1 MSASFEFAARWL
13 AAWNAQSAAEIAALC
28 AEDVVYEDPV
38 RPEPLRGRAAVMEF
52 AESLLRAFPGLR
64 VEAQH
69 APYVAV
75 AGAQAIVPVRIVGVM
90 SGPLE
95 PPGFGAT
102 GGEVVI
108 DAHYTWELR
117 DGLAYRFRALY
128 DVHEI
133 ARQIGAGPP
142 PGSGLER
149 MGVRLQR
156 MTARRLRRQNLR
168 RSA

>member
-1 MSASFEFAARWL
+1 MTASFPFGTRWL
-13 AAWNAQSAAEIAALC
+13 AAWNAHSPADIAALC
-28 AEDVVYEDPV
+28 AEDVEYEDPV
-38 RPEPLRGRAAVMEF
+38 RPEPLRGRAAVAEF

-64 VEAQH
+64 VDAQH
-69 APYVAV
+69 TPYVAV
-75 AGAQAIVPVRIVGVM
+75 ADAQAILPVRIAGVM
-90 SGPLE
+90 S
-95 PPGFGAT
+95 
-102 GGEVVI
+102 
-108 DAHYTWELR
+108 DAHYPWELR
-117 DGLAYRFRALY
+117 DGLAQRFRALY

-168 RSA
+168 RGA